1 MMAKLIV
8 KSPYLKC
15 GGAEKVS
22 GYLRYIGTREHVQK
36 LSDDRPPTRKQEQLI
51 AKLLKDFPAAKE
63 LDEYSDYSKHKTKA
77 NACAIITMTLE
88 ENWPAVSRMDGY
100 MNYIATRP
108 RAERLSSHGLF
119 GDEDSVDLKKAMA
132 ELNSYTGNVW
142 THIISLRQEDAAR
155 LGYDSAQAW
164 RNLIRAHRNDIASA
178 MKIPPKD
185 FRWYAAFHDEREHPH
200 VHMMAWSAKPG
211 QAYLTRAGIRQIKSV
226 LTNDIFKQEL
236 LHIYEQ
242 KSASRDEL
250 VRQARQE
257 MLELIRT
264 MQTGLCDHPEVET
277 LMLQLAQGL
286 ETVRGKKSYGY
297 LPRHLKALADQIV
310 DQMERIPAVAQ
321 CYEKWLTLQGQV
333 NSYYGGDEC
342 KRLRLSEQKEF
353 RAIKNAVIR
362 EAERIRLG
370 EITFEDEALSAEDEP
385 ASTHYNAEFYCRY
398 RDVIYDTDLPLDER
412 DYAVEQ
418 MERAAQAGNPY
429 TQHLLGKLYR
439 DGTVVIP
446 DAEQARDWFQWAA
459 ERGLNVAQYAL
470 GKLLLTDDPLVR
482 NIPMGLRWLE
492 QARKNG
498 SSYAGYR
505 LGKEYLRGEI
515 VPTALEYLND
525 AAQRGNQF
533 AQYTLGKLYLL
544 GRVVPQDKG
553 LAEQW
558 LKQSA
563 AQGNEYARFF
573 LDRLDQF
580 RPPSALLAAT
590 HLLRQIG
597 SIFQD
602 NSLPKSSPVG
612 IRLSD
617 HKLRQREREKK
628 IALGHVSAA
637 TTLDIYTHIT
647 DDMRHTAAVNID
659 RSIGKAEATQSDPVK
674 VSAQPEAPT
683 MTDFKPY
690 LGSKRKSGTGCV
702 SELNDHLFEGRY
714 SPMRLD
720 GKKHSRNVYA
730 HTREECEEK
739 LKALIV

>member
-1 MMAKLIV
+1 MAKLIV
-8 KSPYLKC
+8 KSPYIKC
-15 GGAEKVS
+15 TGSDNTAGAG
-22 GYLRYIGTREHVQK
+22 GYLHYIGTREHVQK
-36 LSDDRPPTRKQEQLI
+36 LADDRPPTRKQEQLI
-51 AKLLKDFPAAKE
+51 AKLMKDFPAVKG
-63 LDEYSDYSKHKTKA
+63 LDEYSDYSEHKTKA
-77 NACAIITMTLE
+77 KASALITMALE
-88 ENWPAVSRMDGY
+88 ENWTAVSRMDGY
-100 MNYIATRP
+100 MKYIATRP
-108 RAERLSSHGLF
+108 HAERLSSHGLF
-119 GDEDSVDLKKAMA
+119 GDEDSIDLEKAMA
-132 ELNSYTGNVW
+132 ELNFYTGNVW
-142 THIISLRQEDAAR
+142 THIISLHREDAAR

-164 RNLIRAHRNDIASA
+164 RNLLRAHRNNIASA

-185 FRWYAAFHDEREHPH
+185 FRWYAAFHDEGEHPH

-277 LMLQLAQGL
+277 LILQLAQGL

-297 LPRHLKALADQIV
+297 LPKPLKALADQIV
-310 DQMERIPAVAQ
+310 DQLERIPAVAQ
-321 CYEKWLTLQGQV
+321 CYDRWLTLQGQV
-333 NSYYGGDEC
+333 DNYYGGDER
-342 KRLRLSEQKEF
+342 KRLKLSEQKEF
-353 RAIKNAVIR
+353 RAIKNTVIQ
-362 EAERIRLG
+362 EAERIRVG
-370 EITFEDEALSAEDEP
+370 EITFEDEALSAADEP
-385 ASTHYNAEFYCRY
+385 ERTHYNAEFYCRY
-398 RDVIYDTDLPLDER
+398 RDKIYDSSLPLDER
-412 DYAVEQ
+412 DHAVEL
-418 MERAAQAGNPY
+418 MTTAAKAGNPY
-429 TQHLLGKLYR
+429 AQHLMGKLYR

-446 DAEQARDWFQWAA
+446 DAEQARDWFLQAA
-459 ERGLNVAQYAL
+459 ERGLNASRYAL

-482 NIPMGLRWLE
+482 NIPAGLNWLE
-492 QARKNG
+492 QARQNG

-515 VPTALEYLND
+515 VPKDVPKALEYLND

-558 LKQSA
+558 LERSA
-563 AQGNEYARFF
+563 AQGNEYAQFF

-590 HLLRQIG
+590 RLLRQIG

-612 IRLSD
+612 IRHTD

-628 IALGHVSAA
+628 IAMGHKA
-637 TTLDIYTHIT
+637 
-647 DDMRHTAAVNID
+647 DDHEEYQD
-659 RSIGKAEATQSDPVK
+659 
-674 VSAQPEAPT
+674 PT
-683 MTDFKPY
+683 M
-690 LGSKRKSGTGCV
+690 S
-702 SELNDHLFEGRY
+702 
-714 SPMRLD
+714 M
-720 GKKHSRNVYA
+720 
-730 HTREECEEK
+730 
-739 LKALIV
+739 